1 MNIKTICPDVT
12 LCSHRTEQFKTAS
25 VSINIITP
33 LDSDATK
40 KALLINLL
48 SRTNAH
54 YPTLTQMNRRL
65 GFLYDATVSPGT
77 SKIGEAHV
85 LSLSMSC
92 LDNRFALH
100 GDSIIEE
107 ALELLLSCL
116 FEADITEENLERE
129 KRLLKEKIDSEN
141 DDKRLYALQRLF
153 EEMCGSEKYSI
164 SPLGDKALIDSVTA
178 DELTELWK
186 RLLRECA
193 FQISVVGSFDGEAT
207 EKLLTERFSALER
220 DRVKPVS
227 TEFIPRAEASK
238 TLTETQKV
246 QQGKLVIGLRAGT
259 TSADDNY
266 AATMMMT
273 SIFGGGTFSKL
284 FTNVREKMSL
294 CYYCSAGLIQ
304 SKGIIT
310 VQSGVETDNAQKALD
325 AILGELDDMRKGNF
339 TEEDI
344 AAAKMSF
351 ANSMH
356 SATDG
361 VGRIRNFFLSQCTA
375 EKFIT
380 PEEYI
385 EMAEKVTREDII
397 AAAKNVSL
405 DTVYILKGEKEDRE

>member
-1 MNIKTICPDVT
+1 MNIKVICPGVT
-12 LCSHRTEQFKTAS
+12 LCRHKTEQFKTAS

-54 YPTLTQMNRRL
+54 YPTLAQMNRRL
-65 GFLYDATVSPGT
+65 GSLYAATISPRT

-116 FEADITEENLERE
+116 FDADITEENLSRE
-129 KRLLKEKIDSEN
+129 KRLLKEKIDSER

-153 EEMCGSEKYSI
+153 EEMCKGEKYSI
-164 SPLGDKALIDSVTA
+164 SRHGDKALIDNITA
-178 DELTELWK
+178 ADLTALWK
-186 RLLRECA
+186 RLLKESA
-193 FQISVVGSFDGEAT
+193 FQICVVGNFDENSIET
-207 EKLLTERFSALER
+207 LLAERFSAL
-220 DRVKPVS
+220 DRAVVKTVS
-227 TEFIPRAEASK
+227 TEFISHADTSK
-238 TLTETQKV
+238 TVTESQKV

-259 TSADDNY
+259 ESTMDNY
-266 AATMMMT
+266 AAMKMMT
-273 SIFGGGTFSKL
+273 AIFGAGTFSKL

-294 CYYCSAGLIQ
+294 CYYCSAGLIAT
-304 SKGIIT
+304 KGIIT

-325 AILGELDDMRKGNF
+325 AILGELEEMKKGNF

-351 ANSMH
+351 ADSMR
-356 SATDG
+356 SVTDS
-361 VGRIRNFFLSQCTA
+361 IASIDSYFLSQCT
-375 EKFIT
+375 EERFIT
-380 PEEYI
+380 PEEYVA
-385 EMAEKVTREDII
+385 MTEKVTYEEII
-397 AAAKNVSL
+397 DAAKGVTL
-405 DTVYILKGEKEDRE
+405 DTVYILKGEKEAEV